1 MTEDRVYRKAIPH
14 EEAVKEIINNSG
26 TQFDPYVVSMFLQER
41 DIYLKISDK

>member
-14 EEAVKEIINNSG
+14 EEAVKEIINNSVRSL
-26 TQFDPYVVSMFLQER
+26 TPMWFSRFLQER